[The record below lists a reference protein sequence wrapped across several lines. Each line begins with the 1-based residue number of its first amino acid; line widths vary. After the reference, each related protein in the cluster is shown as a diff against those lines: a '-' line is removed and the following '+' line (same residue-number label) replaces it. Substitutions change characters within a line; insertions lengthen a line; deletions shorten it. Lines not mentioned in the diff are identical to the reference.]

1 MTPAQFHT
9 LLIEHGLDQ
18 PGQIEAAKALGVHP
32 RTVRH
37 WLNGDRH
44 IPLMVTRL
52 FELRRQIIELHK
64 QVKKQAARLALQ
76 TDTGRP

>member
-1 MTPAQFHT
+1 MTPVQFRT

-18 PGQIEAAKALGVHP
+18 PGQVEAARTLGVHP

-37 WLNGDRH
+37 WLEGDRA

-52 FELRRQIIELHK
+52 FELKAQI
-64 QVKKQAARLALQ
+64 KKNKAAR
-76 TDTGRP
+76 